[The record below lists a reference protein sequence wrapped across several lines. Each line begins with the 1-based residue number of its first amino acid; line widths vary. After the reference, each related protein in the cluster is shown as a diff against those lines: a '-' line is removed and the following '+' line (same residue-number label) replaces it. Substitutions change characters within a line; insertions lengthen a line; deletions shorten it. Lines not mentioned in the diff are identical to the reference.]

1 MESSS
6 QASTVPGSPSHFPSS
21 LQSCTPTEIE
31 EEEVEHVESSSTDVE
46 LVTINMV
53 PKLPTAEEELK
64 LMQEHEKFGHLYRI
78 RDHDAA
84 WQAKVEEVRRFFA
97 SESPEAKRARR
108 QSFQRV
114 VYGMHS

>member
-6 QASTVPGSPSHFPSS
+6 QASTIPGSASQFPSS
-21 LQSCTPTEIE
+21 PQSCTSTEIE
-31 EEEVEHVESSSTDVE
+31 EAEVEQVESSSTDVE

-78 RDHDAA
+78 RDHHAA
-84 WQAKVEEVRRFFA
+84 WQAKIEEVRHFFVT
-97 SESPEAKRARR
+97 ESPEAKRARR
-108 QSFQRV
+108 QRFQEV